1 MTRFAIVVG
10 AFTVG
15 IGFGLRDV
23 VNNFVSGLIVLF
35 EHPVKAGD
43 PIQIGDVVGRARY
56 IGIRAT
62 MIESTSGASAIIPN
76 GKLISGKFT
85 NWTLSRHIRQIFVP
99 VIARADLSADEVTSL
114 PLDVTK
120 ENEKVMDIPQPGAL
134 FVNRNVDTLECELRI
149 WTRALDEWVAIHSD
163 LIASVERAFRKIE
176 KRTRRHNVR
185 PQNQSHAIA
194 RTPERFARDN
204 WKRGGART
212 KTNAWIG

>member
-1 MTRFAIVVG
+1 MTGAASCDLDHSTLPILLVGLTLALSASGIDMTRFAIVVG

-43 PIQIGDVVGRARY
+43 PIQIGDVVGCARY

-99 VIARADLSADEVTSL
+99 GIARADLSADEVTSL

-120 ENEKVMDIPQPGAL
+120 ENEKVMDSQEPFSSIETWIPL
-134 FVNRNVDTLECELRI
+134 
-149 WTRALDEWVAIHSD
+149 
-163 LIASVERAFRKIE
+163 
-176 KRTRRHNVR
+176 
-185 PQNQSHAIA
+185 
-194 RTPERFARDN
+194 
-204 WKRGGART
+204 
-212 KTNAWIG
+212 NAN